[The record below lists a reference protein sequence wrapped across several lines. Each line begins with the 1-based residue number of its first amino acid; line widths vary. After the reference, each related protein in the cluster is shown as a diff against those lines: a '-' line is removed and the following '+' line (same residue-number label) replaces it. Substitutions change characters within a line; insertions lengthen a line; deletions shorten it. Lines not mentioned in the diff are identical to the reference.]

1 LEQTL
6 FLGFEGAGWTTD
18 NWSVGL
24 VIQPAHDSLF
34 SSPLFH
40 HTSSG
45 VWKQIAVL
53 VDASGLVD
61 AATQGQTPTT
71 SLQLELEL
79 PFSNASQ
86 ESAL

>member
-1 LEQTL
+1 LEHTL
-6 FLGFEGAGWTTD
+6 FLGFEGADWATD
-18 NWSVGL
+18 NWSFGL
-24 VIQPAHDSLF
+24 VIEPAHDSLF

-40 HTSSG
+40 HTSWG
-45 VWKQIAVL
+45 VWKRIAVV

-71 SLQLELEL
+71 SLQLELEV